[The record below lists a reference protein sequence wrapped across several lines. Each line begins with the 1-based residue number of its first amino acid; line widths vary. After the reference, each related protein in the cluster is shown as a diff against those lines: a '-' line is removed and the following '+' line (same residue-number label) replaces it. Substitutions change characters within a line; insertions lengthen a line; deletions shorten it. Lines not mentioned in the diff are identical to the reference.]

1 MKTPVN
7 KQTLRQHLTYSWWK
21 YLLLAALAFGL
32 VDLLY
37 TMTAYRSPDSKKVE
51 FFVYGYADEDGLGK
65 YLENLRLTKMPD
77 QEVMSCQVLL
87 DDGNYGPMQ
96 LMTYMAAQ
104 EGDVYLLSRDQFL
117 SMASSGALKPL
128 EDDEALMEVFNSR
141 NISLQNG
148 WRKNTDAGETH
159 LYGIPQDKLPG
170 LLSYAYAQNGY
181 VCVML
186 ANGNDENVMK
196 FLRLLCEDMITPP
209 PEAEKPTEE
218 EKAPETEK
226 ALEEAKAP
234 EAEKAAEDEK
244 APEATALQENT
255 SQP

>member
-21 YLLLAALAFGL
+21 YLILAALAFGL

-37 TMTAYRSPDSKKVE
+37 TMTAYRSPDNKKVE
-51 FFVYGYADEDGLGK
+51 FYVYGYADEAGLGE
-65 YLENLRLTKMPD
+65 YLENLRLTEMPD

-128 EDDEALMEVFNSR
+128 EDDAALMEVFNSR

-170 LLSYAYAQNGY
+170 LGAYAYAQNGY

-186 ANGNDENVMK
+186 ANGNDENVDK
-196 FLRLLCEDMITPP
+196 FLRLLCEDMIDPP
-209 PEAEKPTEE
+209 PETET
-218 EKAPETEK
+218 APETEK
-226 ALEEAKAP
+226 APAEEKT
-234 EAEKAAEDEK
+234 
-244 APEATALQENT
+244 PEATALPENT
-255 SQP
+255 SQPENP